1 MRTKTGPALMR
12 FDSYETRAD
21 ESLLQLGRQRY
32 LDSGDSRRLL
42 ITEASAAIAFIA
54 AAVALAVFG
63 SSARSFSVTAL
74 VVTVVA
80 YLAAERVRY
89 PVGSAWT
96 APTQLVFVPMLFVL
110 PTPYV
115 PLIVGACSL
124 ADQVPHALK
133 GQLSPARALARVAD
147 SFYSLGPALVLVLFG
162 AQVFSWTKL
171 PVYVLAFAAQ
181 IV

>member
-1 MRTKTGPALMR
+1 MTFSSTPGTGDDRRRTPMRSKTGPALMR

-21 ESLLQLGRQRY
+21 ESLLQLGRRRY

-54 AAVALAVFG
+54 AGVGLAVFG
-63 SSARSFSVTAL
+63 SSDRSVSVSAL

-96 APTQLVFVPMLFVL
+96 AP
-110 PTPYV
+110 
-115 PLIVGACSL
+115 
-124 ADQVPHALK
+124 
-133 GQLSPARALARVAD
+133 
-147 SFYSLGPALVLVLFG
+147 
-162 AQVFSWTKL
+162 
-171 PVYVLAFAAQ
+171 
-181 IV
+181 